1 MKLLKKLSM
10 ILSVLLIFA
19 GVLSGC
25 SNQNEVNLEELEK
38 EVSKE
43 IKGDIVFWHGW
54 SGAEEETLKEV
65 IKLFQD
71 KYPEAKVNPVP
82 VVFEQLQ
89 DKLKASM
96 QAGEAPDL
104 FLGPNDWVGVFATL
118 NQIEPL
124 DAYLADVKDNYIESG
139 LEAGTYEGMLYAL
152 PESIESPVLI
162 YNADLIKEAPKTTD
176 ELIKLAVEHTNEA
189 EGKYGF
195 VMDIS
200 NFYFN
205 KGFFAGFGANIFT
218 DENANI
224 GFETEPT
231 VKYLNFL
238 NTLRNEKKVIPKEID
253 YNVMMSLFTEGKAAM
268 MINGPW
274 SFGDLDKSGIN
285 WRAANYPVISETN
298 KEAEPFMGGKMLFL
312 PKAAKNKEGAVE
324 FMKFMTSPEISK
336 IFAEKAGH
344 VPANKNVDL
353 GDNWKI
359 KAIQDQVKFAKPIPS
374 IPEMAQVWEPA
385 QIMVDEV
392 LSGKQTPQV
401 AVENARNT
409 IINKIKEMRGK

>member
-1 MKLLKKLSM
+1 MKKLKKLS
-10 ILSVLLIFA
+10 ILLSMLLVFV

-25 SNQNEVNLEELEK
+25 SKNEEVNLEELEK
-38 EVSKE
+38 ETSNE
-43 IKGDIVFWHGW
+43 IKGEIVFWHGW
-54 SGAEEETLKEV
+54 SGAEEETLKEA
-65 IKLFQD
+65 IAKFED
-71 KYPEAKVNPVP
+71 KYPEAKVTAVP

-96 QAGEAPDL
+96 QAGESPDL

-124 DAYLADVKDNYIESG
+124 DTYLADVKNDYIPSG
-139 LEAGTYEGMLYAL
+139 LEAGTFNGRLYAL

-162 YNADLIKEAPKTTD
+162 YNADLIKEAPKTTE
-176 ELIKLAVEHTNEA
+176 ELIKLAVENTNEA

-205 KGFFAGFGANIFT
+205 KGFLAGYGATIFA
-218 DENANI
+218 DENASI
-224 GFETEPT
+224 GFENEAT
-231 VKYLNFL
+231 VNFLNFL
-238 NTLRNEKKVIPKEID
+238 NTLRNEKKVMPKEVD
-253 YNVMMSLFTEGKAAM
+253 YNVMMTLFTEGKAAM
-268 MINGPW
+268 IINGPW
-274 SFGDLDKSGIN
+274 SFGDIDKSGIN

-298 KEAEPFMGGKMLFL
+298 KEAQPFMGGKMLFL
-312 PKAAKNKEGAVE
+312 PKGAKNKEGSVE
-324 FMKFMTSPEISK
+324 FMKFITSPEISK
-336 IFAEKAGH
+336 LFADKAGH

-359 KAIQDQVKFAKPIPS
+359 KAIQEQVKFATPIPS
-374 IPEMAQVWEPA
+374 IPEMAQVWDPA
-385 QIMVDEV
+385 KVMVDEV
-392 LSGKQTPQV
+392 LSGKSKPEA

-409 IINKIKEMRGK
+409 MIDKIKEMRGK